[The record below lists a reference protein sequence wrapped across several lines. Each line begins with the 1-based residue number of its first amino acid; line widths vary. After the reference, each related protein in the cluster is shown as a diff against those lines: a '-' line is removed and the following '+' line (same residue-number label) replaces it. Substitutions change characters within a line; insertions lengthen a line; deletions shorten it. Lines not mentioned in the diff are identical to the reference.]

1 MGAEEYRKIWKEAIR
16 LCELEQNED
25 EATSFVWKYHR
36 NCKVFASMDDKTLLL
51 TFVGLVVY
59 EQKFHIK
66 QGSTTPTSRC
76 YWELLGR
83 ANNGSIDKEFIYDVG
98 DWAADYSDND
108 YIPMGHC
115 RGFGPRKYYKF
126 WEEYQTRVWE
136 EKEAARIRKEIL
148 LEEGRKKVEAAKRK
162 HQERLN
168 VIQQLRD
175 KSVDESILTI
185 EQSYKPVFYY
195 IELIEDWF
203 KTKSLS
209 GEQREKILS
218 MFPLKSTRHNNR
230 IRKYLESISEL

>member
-1 MGAEEYRKIWKEAIR
+1 MEVEEYRRIWEEAIR
-16 LCELEQNED
+16 LCESEPNEE
-25 EATSFVWKYHR
+25 EAIFFLRNYYH
-36 NCKVFASMDDKTLLL
+36 KSAAFYGSMDDRTLLQ

-59 EQKFHIK
+59 EQKFHVK
-66 QGSTTPTSRC
+66 YGSTTPASRC
-76 YWELLGR
+76 FSALLER
-83 ANNGSIDKEFIYDVG
+83 ADDVRMDREFIYDVG

-108 YIPMGHC
+108 YVPMGHC

-126 WEEYQTRVWE
+126 WEEYQARVWE
-136 EKEAARIRKEIL
+136 EKEAARIRKEKL

-175 KSVDESILTI
+175 KSIDESILTI
-185 EQSYKPVFYY
+185 EQSDKPVFYY

-209 GEQREKILS
+209 SEQREKILA

-230 IRKYLESISEL
+230 IRKYVEPI

>member
-126 WEEYQTRVWE
+126 WEKYQTRVWE

-168 VIQQLRD
+168 VIQQL
-175 KSVDESILTI
+175 
-185 EQSYKPVFYY
+185 
-195 IELIEDWF
+195 
-203 KTKSLS
+203 
-209 GEQREKILS
+209 
-218 MFPLKSTRHNNR
+218 
-230 IRKYLESISEL
+230 